1 MKAHAQIQSFPAS
14 LLGVKTE
21 AVASA
26 MIAALF
32 GVFLLYGVGFSP
44 AQAAHDAA
52 HDSRH
57 AMAYPC
63 H

>member
-1 MKAHAQIQSFPAS
+1 MKVLAQTQSFPAG
-14 LLGVKTE
+14 LLGLKTE
-21 AVASA
+21 TIASA
-26 MIAALF
+26 MIATLF
-32 GVFLLYGVGFSP
+32 GAFLLYGVGFSP